1 MITLFN
7 NKSDASG
14 QSLEFKLEDVARQV
28 NPLLVLYGDMA
39 GASFDL
45 KFKSFDG
52 TFQSLGEPLEIKGNR
67 LPVASEIIYR
77 IDYTGRTSGSINA
90 VAFGCQLVT

>member
-14 QSLEFKLEDVARQV
+14 ESPEFKLEDVARQV
-28 NPLLVLYGDMA
+28 NPLLILYGNMV
-39 GASFDL
+39 GATFTL

-52 TFQSLGEPLEIKGNR
+52 TFQSMGEPLEIKGNR

-77 IDYTGRTSGSINA
+77 IDYSGATSGSING
-90 VAFGCQLVT
+90 VAFGCQIVT

>member
-14 QSLEFKLEDVARQV
+14 QSPEFKLEDVARQV
-28 NPLLVLYGDMA
+28 NPLLILYGNMA

-52 TFQSLGEPLEIKGNR
+52 TFQSLGESLEIKGNR
-67 LPVASEIIYR
+67 LPVASEIVYR
-77 IDYTGRTSGSINA
+77 VDYSGATSGSINA
-90 VAFGCQLVT
+90 VAFGCQLII